1 MFADL
6 DNDDIPWNSSIQQ
19 GCPSEHILGHL
30 LGILHKYTHIDAYTS
45 IIQFKVSCLNA

>member
-6 DNDDIPWNSSIQQ
+6 DNDDIPWKRSIQQ
-19 GCPSEHILGHL
+19 GCPSEHI